1 VHLRCRKRGTDPGT
15 RRRQSRRLWILADN
29 GLARSGNDRQARI
42 VERAAVE
49 LVLNRH
55 HRDEHDGRGDAAKHK
70 TNDSKAATVGH
81 DPLPQCPLRCVVAGE
96 LMPVQAKRLTLGE
109 SLSDGSIDKPA
120 AHL

>member
-1 VHLRCRKRGTDPGT
+1 M
-15 RRRQSRRLWILADN
+15 LADN
-29 GLARSGNDRQARI
+29 GLARGRNDGQARI
-42 VERAAVE
+42 IKRAAVE

-55 HRDEHDGRGDAAKHK
+55 DGDEHDSRGDAAKHK

-120 AHL
+120 ARL